1 MKIPNIRLCV
11 NIICESLV
19 DEKNNQRLFRLEDR
33 QMVRRIG
40 YWELLE
46 LSRQFPLRFSQQLLA
61 DDQLTLRQRE
71 QRDAYLQ
78 PFQDGIWPRVTEF
91 KLIRF
96 VASPDTHPL
105 PPPNPQPRPAQ
116 YSEKIQ
122 SASPAVAAV
131 VKPSLPAAP
140 TKLPTPAPPVL
151 PSLDQG
157 VVALKTDI
165 PAKPAVQ
172 SALKPVAPSPVPHY
186 PAPASIEPPR
196 PVVALD
202 SEQYAAVHT
211 PADASILVIAPPG
224 TGKTHVLIE
233 RLIYLTE
240 RGGCQAQE
248 VLVLSFTRAAVA
260 EIMGRL
266 QLRVEQG
273 AADDLR
279 FVNVRTFDSLAT
291 ALLRCDLPPEDL
303 QGQGYDGRIDL
314 LNERL
319 HDPTQLPEAQAALG
333 EIRVLLVDEIQ
344 DLVGRRAAMV
354 LNLIRRVRANGGSV
368 TLLGDPAQA
377 IYDFQAKN
385 EPGSLRCADFLES
398 IRERLVPDIK
408 SRPLTQYRRFV
419 ESSMI
424 TLAERARAAMGED
437 GLHPDGTALER
448 LLDDLESPAE
458 LDNLQELVESGER
471 AAVLV
476 RTNLEAA
483 QLAEWCRQHSVAHTH
498 WCGRDHDHWPGWVA
512 RLVHGFQGREMSRDR
527 LTARWQ
533 LYIGDSAGLIL
544 EEALTFLERQ
554 DVLHDNLLD
563 LKALTDAMNWRAPYR
578 NAGPIQVADG
588 LIISTI
594 HKSKGLEFDR
604 VLLLEPDS
612 ESAGSPEEVRVLYV
626 AATRA
631 RRNLRLLARDRRLFP
646 KATYTNNARFR
657 LGLKH
662 LMVER
667 GARLL
672 LEGLE
677 DVESPRA
684 GINFQDQQNQLWQ
697 IWAGSEQ
704 QASFMLDDATG
715 EYWLRPVANP
725 HLRFW
730 RASHDLANDL
740 RIMGQIRIRQHQPK
754 VRSATGARI
763 ESVVSVMLEP
773 PASSASE
780 PTWPIMVP
788 VVSGFIR
795 LEP

>member
-96 VASPDTHPL
+96 GASPETQPL
-105 PPPNPQPRPAQ
+105 PPPKPQPRPAQ

-122 SASPAVAAV
+122 SASPAVAAVV

-172 SALKPVAPSPVPHY
+172 SALKLVAPSPVPHY

-354 LNLIRRVRANGGSV
+354 LNLIQRVRANGGSV

-398 IRERLVPDIK
+398 IRGRLVADIK

-437 GLHPDGTALER
+437 GLHPDGTALEH

-458 LDNLQELVESGER
+458 LDNLQELAESGER
-471 AAVLV
+471 AAILV

-483 QLAEWCRQHSVAHTH
+483 QLAEWCRQHSVAYTH
-498 WCGRDHDHWPGWVA
+498 WRGRDHDHWPGWIA
-512 RLVHGFQGREMSRDR
+512 RLVYGFQGREMSRDR

-533 LYIGDSAGLIL
+533 QYIGDSAGLLL

-578 NAGPIQVADG
+578 NAGLVQVADG

-612 ESAGSPEEVRVLYV
+612 ESAGNPEEVRVLYV

-646 KATYTNNARFR
+646 KATYTNNERSR

-684 GINFQDQQNQLWQ
+684 GINFQKQQNQLWQ

-740 RIMGQIRIRQHQPK
+740 RIMERIRILQHQPK

-773 PASSASE
+773 PASSESE
-780 PTWPIMVP
+780 PAW
-788 VVSGFIR
+788 
-795 LEP
+795 

>member
-1 MKIPNIRLCV
+1 MKSPNIRLCV

-78 PFQDGIWPRVTEF
+78 PFQDDIWPRVTQF

-96 VASPDTHPL
+96 GASPETEPA
-105 PPPNPQPRPAQ
+105 PPPKPQPRPAQ
-116 YSEKIQ
+116 YSEKIK

-131 VKPSLPAAP
+131 VKPSPPTAPAKP
-140 TKLPTPAPPVL
+140 PTPAPPVL
-151 PSLDQG
+151 PSHEQG

-165 PAKPAVQ
+165 PAEPAVRP
-172 SALKPVAPSPVPHY
+172 ALVPVVPSPVPHY
-186 PAPASIEPPR
+186 PAPAPVEPPQG
-196 PVVALD
+196 VVALD
-202 SEQYAAVHT
+202 PEQYAAVHT

-240 RGGCQAQE
+240 RGGCQARE

-279 FVNVRTFDSLAT
+279 FVTVRTFDSLAT
-291 ALLRCDLPPEDL
+291 ALLRCDLPPEDM
-303 QGQGYDGRIDL
+303 QGRGYDGRIDL
-314 LNERL
+314 FNERL
-319 HDPTQLPEAQAALG
+319 NDPTQLPEAEAALG

-344 DLVGRRAAMV
+344 DLVGRRATMV

-377 IYDFQAKN
+377 IYDFQV
-385 EPGSLRCADFLES
+385 EYIPGSLRFADFLEA
-398 IRERLVPDIK
+398 IRRRLVPDIK

-419 ESSMI
+419 EPSMI
-424 TLAERARAAMGED
+424 TLAERSRAAMGED

-448 LLDDLESPAE
+448 LLDNLESPAE
-458 LDNLQELVESGER
+458 LDNLQELAESGER

-476 RTNLEAA
+476 RKNLEAA
-483 QLAEWCRQHSVAHTH
+483 QLAEWCRQHNVAYTH
-498 WCGRDHDHWPGWVA
+498 WRGRDHDYWPGWVA
-512 RLVHGFQGREMSRDR
+512 RLVYGFQGREMSRDR
-527 LTARWQ
+527 LTTRWQ
-533 LYIGDSAGLIL
+533 QYIGDSAGLIL

-563 LKALTDAMNWRAPYR
+563 LKALTDAMHWREPYR
-578 NAGPIQVADG
+578 NAGPVQVADG

-604 VLLLEPDS
+604 VLLLEPVP
-612 ESAGSPEEVRVLYV
+612 ESAGKPEEMRVLYV

-631 RRNLRLLARDRRLFP
+631 RRSLRLLARDHRLFP
-646 KATYTNNARFR
+646 KATYTNNERFR

-684 GINFQDQQNQLWQ
+684 GINFQNQQNQLWQ
-697 IWAGSEQ
+697 IWTGSEQ
-704 QASFMLDDATG
+704 RASFVLDDNTG
-715 EYWLRPVANP
+715 EYWLRPDANP

-730 RASHDLANDL
+730 RASRDLADDL
-740 RIMGQIRIRQHQPK
+740 RIMGQIRTRRHQPK

-763 ESVVSVMLEP
+763 ENVVSVMPELSTSTE
-773 PASSASE
+773 SE
-780 PTWPIMVP
+780 PAWPIMVP